1 MTKPKKNGKTGAGKV
16 ESHRSATADGDK
28 LYIAQ
33 VRELVDLMVAN
44 DLTTLEIV
52 NGELK
57 VALGRGGPPAPA
69 QAAPIPAPAP
79 ATVATPAEDVAEGST
94 DAEPGKPSVAPKEIK
109 SPMVGTFYAGP
120 SPESDPYVVAG
131 TRVTTDTVVCLV
143 EAMKVMSE
151 IKAGC
156 VGEIL
161 EIVAEDGQPVEY
173 GQVLY
178 RLKP

>member
-1 MTKPKKNGKTGAGKV
+1 MTKPKKNGKADADKAKG
-16 ESHRSATADGDK
+16 HPPATADGDR

-33 VRELVDLMVAN
+33 VRELVALMVAN
-44 DLTTLEIV
+44 DLTTLEIA

-57 VALGRGGPPAPA
+57 VALGRGGPAAPA
-69 QAAPIPAPAP
+69 QTAPIPAPAP
-79 ATVATPAEDVAEGST
+79 ATVTPPAEAVADGSG
-94 DAEPGKPSVAPKEIK
+94 EPEKPPVASTEIK
-109 SPMVGTFYAGP
+109 SPMVGTFYTAP
-120 SPESDPYVVAG
+120 SPENEPYVVRG
-131 TRVTTDTVVCLV
+131 TRVTTDTVVCIV

-161 EIVAEDGQPVEY
+161 EVLAEDGQPVEY

-178 RLKP
+178 RVKP